1 MGLEYLLINKGYKE
15 GNNCYY
21 LIRDNNTFYFN
32 LDDNGFYTN
41 VTLECGSH
49 GSAEIEIFEK
59 ANLSAL
65 EELEKNNYSID
76 LFEQ

>member
-1 MGLEYLLINKGYKE
+1 MGLKYLLTRKGYKE

-32 LDDNGFYTN
+32 LNDDGFYTN

-59 ANLSAL
+59 ADLSAL
-65 EELEKNNYSID
+65 EELEKINYSID
-76 LFEQ
+76 LLA